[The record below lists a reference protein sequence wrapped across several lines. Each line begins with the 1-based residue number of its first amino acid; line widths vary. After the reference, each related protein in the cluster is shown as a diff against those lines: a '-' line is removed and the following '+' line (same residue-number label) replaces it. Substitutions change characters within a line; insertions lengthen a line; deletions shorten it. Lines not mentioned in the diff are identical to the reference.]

1 MLPNFLVSHFKK
13 CGVAK
18 WDSMISQMW
27 DHTSVSQKC
36 VVGHGLWDK
45 NGYLQAFSVG
55 YLQAFSVVEF
65 WVKVE

>member
-45 NGYLQAFSVG
+45 NGYLQAFSV
-55 YLQAFSVVEF
+55 VEF
-65 WVKVE
+65 